1 MLYIED
7 MMQKMI
13 RKFDVL
19 DEIVKEVCNDLPS
32 TGQTFDAHIV
42 SVKHLEQQMM
52 QLCTTVNLHQPGT
65 LPGNIIQNTEN
76 NGN

>member
-42 SVKHLEQQMM
+42 SVKHLE
-52 QLCTTVNLHQPGT
+52 
-65 LPGNIIQNTEN
+65 
-76 NGN
+76 